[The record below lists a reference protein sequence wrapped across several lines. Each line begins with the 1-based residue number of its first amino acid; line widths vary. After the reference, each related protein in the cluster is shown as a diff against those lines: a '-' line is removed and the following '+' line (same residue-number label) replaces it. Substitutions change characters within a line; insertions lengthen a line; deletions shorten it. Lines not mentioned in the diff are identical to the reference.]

1 MKIFASIHST
11 MVLSVCIRILHALP
25 DPSQTTKGYIAV
37 VHRTRRDVP
46 FVTQILQRHVAVVT
60 FALSSFRV
68 SRTIDS
74 LHVGTEMRRGE
85 NGNSRGR

>member
-1 MKIFASIHST
+1 VKI
-11 MVLSVCIRILHALP
+11 LRALP
-25 DPSQTTKGYIAV
+25 DPSQMTKGYVAV

-46 FVTQILQRHVAVVT
+46 FVTQILQQHVAVVT

-68 SRTIDS
+68 SRTTDS
-74 LHVGTEMRRGE
+74 LDVGIEMRRGG